1 MNAALINQLKSII
14 ASDEF
19 KQIAKET
26 GKIVGIEIMKSAG
39 EKLKAYDKQ
48 RTENIED
55 GMNSEQSFNREL
67 RQYDEI
73 EGNYSDSTAKEIF
86 NNTFSQLEA
95 KFELADNDLYMG
107 FKEYKSYL
115 EGSITEE
122 EETELVNKLY
132 VAADEALG
140 ERGLRQLIGEDNY
153 KMLLTMMIRHSMNI
167 SNEVYQF
174 GQNKITEFQLKENMK
189 VLYEN
194 YVLAILDFVKNNP
207 LVREHGLTILMLAF
221 GPKTA
226 LIQGIVFA
234 VAMTALDKEQ
244 RTEMMDAFN
253 TVKTKLTER
262 TGMEKEHTEKHKES
276 DYENFES

>member
-1 MNAALINQLKSII
+1 MNAALINQLKTII

-26 GKIVGIEIMKSAG
+26 GKIVGLEIMKSAG

-95 KFELADNDLYMG
+95 KFELADNEIYTG

-115 EGSITEE
+115 EGNITEE
-122 EETELVNKLY
+122 EEHELVNKLY

-153 KMLLTMMIRHSMNI
+153 KMLLTMMIRHSMII

-189 VLYEN
+189 MLYEN
-194 YVLAILDFVKNNP
+194 YVLAIFDFVKNNP

-253 TVKTKLTER
+253 AVKTKLIER
-262 TGMEKEHTEKHKES
+262 PGMEKEQTEKHKES